1 MAAILRVGTGTAEE
15 FFERSLDRARRLD
28 GGERL
33 APTLRL
39 TFEDPAD
46 LIRAMTTKRV
56 EIIQAI
62 RRSAAGVSEIAAML
76 HRDRAAVN
84 RDVQV
89 LEALGLVR
97 TEWATNPGHGK
108 RKVVRPLADRY
119 ELVTTI

>member
-1 MAAILRVGTGTAEE
+1 MAVTLRVGTGTAAE

-28 GGERL
+28 RGERL
-33 APTLRL
+33 APTLSL

-56 EIIQAI
+56 EIIQTI
-62 RRSAAGVSEIAAML
+62 RGKAAGVSELAAL
-76 HRDRAAVN
+76 LQRDRAAVN

-97 TEWATNPGHGK
+97 TEWAPNPGHGK